1 MCGISGFNWKDRELG
16 EKMNSC
22 LIHRGPDA
30 YGIFEDDGIT
40 LSHRRLSIIDLSDA
54 ANQPMTDNSGNS
66 VIIFN
71 GEIYNYKELK
81 EELKE
86 YEFRTESDTEV
97 ILAGYQKWG
106 KDVVRKLNGIF
117 AFAMWNKEERSLFLA
132 RDHMGVKPMYYYWN
146 DNKLV
151 FASEVTSILAHDIP
165 RKLDLEAF
173 NQYLRVLYVPEPKT
187 MIQGIAKLPPGS
199 WAILKNNELKVE
211 KYYSPE
217 IREGKRSYS
226 EAMKSV
232 RGAVNDAVKRQ
243 MVADVP
249 VGVYLSGGI
258 DSSTVLAAASKV
270 KKNIKTFSVG
280 FDLEDDEGK
289 DKFNRDF
296 ELARETSKFFGS
308 EHYELT
314 LTSKDVAES
323 LEKVIG
329 SMDDPISNP
338 TAIAMYHLAKF
349 SKKHVTVVLSGN
361 GGDELFGGYERYRM
375 SRRIDLVGRIPLI
388 KYFLPKKIKAALEM
402 SALDRLAQFEFEK
415 DHRLQR
421 VIQPKSFLPIDQ
433 VKKSFA
439 KYIQTG
445 DKTESLMMADLQSW
459 LPDQALLLGDKMSM
473 QGSLEERVPLLDRE
487 VVDLALSLPLS
498 YKVSPF
504 QKKKVLKDAFR
515 SILPEQLF
523 KEPKRG
529 WFSPGA
535 KWLRREDMQS
545 VVRRVLSSEYY
556 PPTASLF
563 KWDHIKK
570 ILEDHIEK
578 REYSLTILWMIMTFQ
593 IWAKKHSIKYE

>member
-1 MCGISGFNWKDRELG
+1 MCGISGFNWEDKELG
-16 EKMNSC
+16 ERMNSC
-22 LIHRGPDA
+22 LIHRGPNA

-54 ANQPMTDNSGNS
+54 ANQPMTDNSGNL

-106 KDVVRKLNGIF
+106 KDVVKKLNGIF

-146 DNKLV
+146 DNKLI
-151 FASEVTSILAHDIP
+151 FASEVTSILVHDIP

-187 MIQGIAKLPPGS
+187 MIQGVAKLPPGS
-199 WAILKNNELKVE
+199 WVILKNNELKVE

-217 IREGKRSYS
+217 IREEKRSYS

-296 ELARETSKFFGS
+296 ELARDTSKFFGS

-338 TAIAMYHLAKF
+338 TAVAMYHLAKF
-349 SKKHVTVVLSGN
+349 SKQHVTVVLSGN

-375 SRRIDLVGRIPLI
+375 SRRIDMVGKIPLV
-388 KYFLPKKIKAALEM
+388 KHFLPKRFRKALEM

-415 DHRLQR
+415 DHRLSK
-421 VIQPKSFLPIDQ
+421 VINSDFFHSMDQ
-433 VKKSFA
+433 VKESFTRYTKA
-439 KYIQTG
+439 G
-445 DKTESLMMADLQSW
+445 DKTESLMMADLKSW

-504 QKKKVLKDAFR
+504 QTKKVLKDAFR

-563 KWDHIKK
+563 KWDDIKK
-570 ILEDHIEK
+570 MLEDHIEK
-578 REYSLTILWMIMTFQ
+578 REYNLTILWMIMTFQ
-593 IWAKKHSIKYE
+593 IWAKQHKIYE